1 MNDEGVYR
9 TAPATP
15 GLLKTIPRSNNRHTK
30 KKTDRKIDGL
40 TKRKTEICTQ
50 KQKDRHKNSG
60 TQLVLT
66 KICGFWL
73 THLI

>member
-40 TKRKTEICTQ
+40 TKRKT
-50 KQKDRHKNSG
+50 D
-60 TQLVLT
+60 T
-66 KICGFWL
+66 KTVAHSWF
-73 THLI
+73 